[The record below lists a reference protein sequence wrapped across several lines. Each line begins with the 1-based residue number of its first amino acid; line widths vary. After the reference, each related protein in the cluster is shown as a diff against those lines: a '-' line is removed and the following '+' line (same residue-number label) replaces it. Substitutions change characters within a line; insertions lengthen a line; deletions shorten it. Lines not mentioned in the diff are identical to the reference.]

1 MVGTKCT
8 VPLTA
13 VIATRAH
20 VVRAIGLFPTTLAL
34 RLSGLAAIL
43 LIFMYRMDDF
53 GPEVTSSAI
62 ASINALIDSLY
73 GNEYSACTML
83 RDQFAGTAIHSHL
96 MRGTVCFLHAAALY

>member
-8 VPLTA
+8 VRLTA
-13 VIATRAH
+13 VIATRTH
-20 VVRAIGLFPTTLAL
+20 VVRAIGLFPTTLA
-34 RLSGLAAIL
+34 IL
-43 LIFMYRMDDF
+43 LMFMYRMDDF
-53 GPEVTSSAI
+53 GPEVASSGV

-73 GNEYSACTML
+73 GNEYSACSML